1 MPESVR
7 IENDILEALAEDP
20 RLPAPGEIAVEA
32 FDGAVKLRGTV
43 GSFAQRRAAEK
54 DANGVRGVSA
64 VDNELK
70 VRLMDEYAP
79 EDAEIRGA
87 ALQSRSCSASSASPT
102 RSRSARR
109 SDPTPLGCAHPAR
122 PGVRGAPDRQAARA
136 VVSATDRSRWS
147 DSRSS
152 WRLRSSPTPSA
163 RPISAWLSAR
173 SPIRP

>member
-7 IENDILEALAEDP
+7 IEDDILEALAEDP

-70 VRLMDEYAP
+70 VRLMDEYAR

-87 ALQSRSCSASSASPT
+87 ALQTLMWDSELPSGAIDVKVMDGWVT
-102 RSRSARR
+102 LEGYVNHQHQ
-109 SDPTPLGCAHPAR
+109 SD
-122 PGVRGAPDRQAARA
+122 AAFED
-136 VVSATDRSRWS
+136 VSKLFGIFGITNKITVSQKV
-147 DSRSS
+147 
-152 WRLRSSPTPSA
+152 
-163 RPISAWLSAR
+163 
-173 SPIRP
+173 

>member
-7 IENDILEALAEDP
+7 IENDILDALAEDP

-70 VRLMDEYAP
+70 VRLMDEYAR

-87 ALQSRSCSASSASPT
+87 ALQTLMWDSELPSGAIDVKVMDGWVT
-102 RSRSARR
+102 LEGYVNHQHQ
-109 SDPTPLGCAHPAR
+109 SD
-122 PGVRGAPDRQAARA
+122 AAFED
-136 VVSATDRSRWS
+136 VSKLFGIFGITNKITVSEKV
-147 DSRSS
+147 
-152 WRLRSSPTPSA
+152 
-163 RPISAWLSAR
+163 
-173 SPIRP
+173 

>member
-70 VRLMDEYAP
+70 VRLMDEYAR

-87 ALQSRSCSASSASPT
+87 ALQTLMWDSELPSGAIDVKVMDGWVT
-102 RSRSARR
+102 LEGYVNHQHQ
-109 SDPTPLGCAHPAR
+109 SD
-122 PGVRGAPDRQAARA
+122 AAFED
-136 VVSATDRSRWS
+136 VSKLFGIFGITNKITVSQKV
-147 DSRSS
+147 
-152 WRLRSSPTPSA
+152 
-163 RPISAWLSAR
+163 
-173 SPIRP
+173 

>member
-7 IENDILEALAEDP
+7 IEDDILEALAEDP

-70 VRLMDEYAP
+70 VRLMDEYAR

-87 ALQSRSCSASSASPT
+87 ALQTLMWDSELPSGAIDVKVMDGWVT
-102 RSRSARR
+102 LEGYVNHQHQ
-109 SDPTPLGCAHPAR
+109 SD
-122 PGVRGAPDRQAARA
+122 AAFED
-136 VVSATDRSRWS
+136 VSKLFGITNKITVSQKV
-147 DSRSS
+147 
-152 WRLRSSPTPSA
+152 
-163 RPISAWLSAR
+163 
-173 SPIRP
+173 